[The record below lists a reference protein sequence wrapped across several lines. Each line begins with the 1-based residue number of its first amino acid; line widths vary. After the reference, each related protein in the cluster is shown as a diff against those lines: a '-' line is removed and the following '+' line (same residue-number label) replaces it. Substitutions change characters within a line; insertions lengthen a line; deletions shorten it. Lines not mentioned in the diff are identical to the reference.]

1 MTKTNRQ
8 AIIFSTGLIGL
19 IVAGYA
25 VQVFVWSGLGA
36 FGLVPRTAWGLIG
49 IFTMPFLH
57 ANFSHLL
64 ANLSALGV
72 LLGFVFAFHSKRI
85 VEVVIWVI
93 LLGGVLL
100 WLFGRPANHV
110 GASGLIYGQAA
121 FVIVSGI
128 VQRRFFPVAAAIG
141 VAVMY
146 GSSLFWGL
154 IPVHQEISWDGHLAG
169 GLAGAFV
176 GRKKGGRS

>member
-1 MTKTNRQ
+1 MTKPNRNG
-8 AIIFSTGLIGL
+8 IIFSTGLIGV
-19 IVAGYA
+19 IVAGFA
-25 VQVFVWSGLGA
+25 VQHFVWSGLGA

-57 ANFSHLL
+57 ANFGHLM
-64 ANLSALGV
+64 ANLSALV
-72 LLGFVFAFHSKRI
+72 ILLGFMFAFHSKRMP
-85 VEVVIWVI
+85 EVVIGVI
-93 LLGGVLL
+93 LVGGSLL
-100 WLFGRPANHV
+100 WLFGRPAIHV
-110 GASGLIYGQAA
+110 GASGLIYGLAA

-128 VQRRFFPVAAAIG
+128 VQKRFFPVAAAIG

-154 IPVHQEISWDGHLAG
+154 VPVHPGVSWDGHLAG

-176 GRKKGGRS
+176 GRKKGGRR